1 MQPLFCKTALNM
13 RLFDAVM
20 RCANIADTNSELEI
34 SDCPHVATGNY
45 IRQMISSVSD
55 RGTVAHPG
63 WLQDRRGLIRVNGR
77 NKDSN
82 EAYKPSRSRGP
93 TLIAQ

>member
-1 MQPLFCKTALNM
+1 
-13 RLFDAVM
+13 M
-20 RCANIADTNSELEI
+20 RCANIAGTSSELE
-34 SDCPHVATGNY
+34 SGDCPYVAASNY

-77 NKDSN
+77 NKDSK
-82 EAYKPSRSRGP
+82 EAYKPACSRGP
-93 TLIAQ
+93 ALIAQ